1 MVILM
6 GGRCDKF
13 AQTLKYYLF
22 WEVTIFIFICSFIAY
37 IDISNVKRIWIYNNE
52 LHKNDENRQLNSPN

>member
-37 IDISNVKRIWIYNNE
+37 IDISNVKRI
-52 LHKNDENRQLNSPN
+52 